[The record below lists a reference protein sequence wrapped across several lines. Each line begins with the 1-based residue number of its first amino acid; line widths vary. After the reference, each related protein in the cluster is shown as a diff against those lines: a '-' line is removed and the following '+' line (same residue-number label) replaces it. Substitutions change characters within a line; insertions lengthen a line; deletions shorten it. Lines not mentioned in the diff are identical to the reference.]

1 MLRTSVIAHRLVIL
15 LAERAAAGSSLRENV
30 DLNRPQRET
39 QSALPSGNWP
49 QRMDMIWKNADGDS
63 FKLAALMHDGI
74 GPANTFDVTDQQIA
88 RAVGERQREDE

>member
-1 MLRTSVIAHRLVIL
+1 
-15 LAERAAAGSSLRENV
+15 
-30 DLNRPQRET
+30 
-39 QSALPSGNWP
+39 
-49 QRMDMIWKNADGDS
+49 MDMIWKNADGDS